1 MAIASRNPAPRKSS
15 AGGGNATRVLGYVG
29 LLLLTSVFAIPILWM
44 ALSAFKTN
52 AESTSIDPVWIPSF
66 TLEGFRT
73 ITDNPE
79 TPAVRWFINS
89 VLAASIVTVL
99 TVVTASLAAYALARM
114 NFRFKN
120 AIFAVIISTL
130 FIPGVILTIPLF
142 IVVDQLQWID
152 TIWAVAVPG
161 AAGAFGVFFLRQF
174 FSSLPKE
181 LEEAAFVD
189 GANRWEIF
197 TRVILPLSRPAL
209 VTLALISFL
218 ANWNDFLWPVYALLN
233 ADNQTLPP
241 GLATLQ
247 NANSTDYAVLMA
259 GAMIA
264 SVPVIILFIFFQRYI
279 IEGVSRS
286 GLKG

>member
-1 MAIASRNPAPRKSS
+1 
-15 AGGGNATRVLGYVG
+15 
-29 LLLLTSVFAIPILWM
+29 
-44 ALSAFKTN
+44 
-52 AESTSIDPVWIPSF
+52 VWIPSF